1 MFFYR
6 FSSFGWEREE
16 MDGND
21 GTREKSEDSTRD
33 MIVQMEEVMCV
44 IRGMSFVTKLSPI
57 GAHNRHG
64 QG

>member
-1 MFFYR
+1 
-6 FSSFGWEREE
+6 